1 MDAISSGLLMALQP
15 NALLALVVG
24 SVVGVVFG
32 AIPGL
37 TFSMALALLL
47 PFTFGMEATPAI
59 ALLMGVYVGGMTGGS
74 VSAILIGIP
83 GTPSAAATVFDG
95 HPMAQK
101 GEASI
106 ALGGAVIASVFG
118 GLFSLAV
125 MMLLLEQVAGFAIKF
140 GPAEIFA
147 LVLFGLSTIC
157 GLAERSLL
165 RGLIAGVLGLMLV
178 IIGLDPIDGVARLT
192 FGNVEMQQG
201 VHLLVA
207 MIGLFAVPQVISTF
221 VEHGRVQSK
230 PMATDVRASLPSWR
244 QMKQRIG
251 LMTRCSAIGTAIGAI
266 PGTGGPIAAFLA
278 YDHARRFDKRP
289 EAYGKGE
296 LSGVLAPESANN
308 AVTGGTMIPLLSLG
322 IPGDP
327 ATAVILGGM
336 VLHGLAPGPTLFQ
349 THLPA
354 IYAIYVGILIAYIV
368 TLVVQIWGIRVFV
381 RVMNVP
387 PHLMAVCI
395 IVMCVLGSYAI
406 RNSMFDVYLMATMGL
421 IGYGLQRLRIPMAP
435 VVLGLVLG
443 GTLENQYRTA
453 LILNEG
459 SHQGF
464 LDSLVAVCFLTLT
477 LLVIAGQLWQSHRRG
492 AASAAPQS

>member
-1 MDAISSGLLMALQP
+1 MDALYTGLQMALDWQ
-15 NALLALVVG
+15 AVLAVAVG
-24 SVVGVVFG
+24 SLIGVIFG

-59 ALLMGVYVGGMTGGS
+59 ALLMGVFIGGMTGGS

-95 HPMAQK
+95 YPMAKK
-101 GEASI
+101 GEASV

-118 GLFSLAV
+118 GVFSLVV
-125 MMLLLEQVAGFAIKF
+125 MVLLLEQVASFAIKF

-157 GLAERSLL
+157 GLGERSIV
-165 RGLIAGVLGLMLV
+165 RGLIAGVLGLMMV

-192 FGNVEMQQG
+192 FGTVDLQQG
-201 VHLLVA
+201 VNLLVG

-221 VEHGRVQSK
+221 IEYGRVEA
-230 PMATDVRASLPSWR
+230 PRMATDVRASLPSWR
-244 QMKQRIG
+244 QLKQRFV
-251 LMTRCSAIGTAIGAI
+251 LMLRCSTIGTAIGAI

-278 YDHARRFDKRP
+278 YDHARRFDPKP
-289 EAYGKGE
+289 ESFGKGE

-308 AVTGGTMIPLLSLG
+308 AVTGGAMIPLLSLG

-336 VLHGLAPGPTLFQ
+336 VLHGLAPGPALFQ
-349 THLPA
+349 TDLPA
-354 IYAIYVGILIAYIV
+354 IYAIYIAIVIAYFV
-368 TLVVQIWGIRVFV
+368 TMVVQIWGIRWFV
-381 RVMNVP
+381 KVMSVP
-387 PHLMAVCI
+387 AHVMALVI

-406 RNSMFDVYLMATMGL
+406 RNSMFDVYLMAIMGL
-421 IGYGLQRLRIPMAP
+421 IGYVLKRLSIPVAP

-459 SHQGF
+459 SYQGF
-464 LDSLVAVCFLTLT
+464 LDSTVALVFFALT
-477 LLVIAGQLWQSHRRG
+477 LLMIGGQMWSSRKKSTE
-492 AASAAPQS
+492 AVTA

>member
-1 MDAISSGLLMALQP
+1 MDAILNGLQMAMTW
-15 NALLALVVG
+15 NALLAVAVG
-24 SVVGVVFG
+24 SVVGVIFG

-59 ALLMGVYVGGMTGGS
+59 ALLMGIYIGGMTGGS

-95 HPMAQK
+95 YPMAMK
-101 GEASI
+101 GQASV

-118 GLFSLAV
+118 GMFSLVV
-125 MMLLLEQVAGFAIKF
+125 MILLLEQLAGLAIKF

-157 GLAERSLL
+157 GLGERSIA
-165 RGLIAGVLGLMLV
+165 RGLVAGVLGLMLV

-192 FGNVEMQQG
+192 FGTVELQQG
-201 VHLLVA
+201 VNLLVG

-221 VEHGRVQSK
+221 LDYGRVETKSVGS
-230 PMATDVRASLPSWR
+230 DVRASLPSWR
-244 QMKQRIG
+244 QLKQRFG
-251 LMTRCSAIGTAIGAI
+251 LMTRCSFIGTVIGAI

-278 YDHARRFDKRP
+278 YDHARRFDPKP
-289 EAYGKGE
+289 ESYGKGE

-336 VLHGLAPGPTLFQ
+336 ILHGLAPGPALFQ
-349 THLPA
+349 TDLPA
-354 IYAIYVGILIAYIV
+354 IYAIYFAIIVSYIV
-368 TLVVQIWGIRVFV
+368 TMVVQIWGIRWFV
-381 RVMNVP
+381 KVMSVP
-387 PHLMAVCI
+387 AHLMAAVI
-395 IVMCVLGSYAI
+395 IVLCVLGSYAI
-406 RNSMFDVYLMATMGL
+406 RNSMFDVYTMAVMGL
-421 IGYGLQRLRIPMAP
+421 IGYLLQRLRVPVAP

-443 GTLENQYRTA
+443 GMLENQYRTA

-459 SHQGF
+459 SHQIF
-464 LDSLVAVCFLTLT
+464 LDSKVAVGFFALIVLM
-477 LLVIAGQLWQSHRRG
+477 IGMQLWSSRKKSQ
-492 AASAAPQS
+492 AAATN

>member
-1 MDAISSGLLMALQP
+1 MALGWQ
-15 NALLALVVG
+15 AVLAVAVG
-24 SVVGVVFG
+24 SVIGVIFG

-59 ALLMGVYVGGMTGGS
+59 ALLMGVFIGGMTGGS

-95 HPMAQK
+95 YPMAKK
-101 GEASI
+101 GEASV

-118 GLFSLAV
+118 GVFSLVV
-125 MMLLLEQVAGFAIKF
+125 MVLLLEQVAGFAIKF

-157 GLAERSLL
+157 GLGERSML
-165 RGLIAGVLGLMLV
+165 RGLVAGVLGLMLV
-178 IIGLDPIDGVARLT
+178 IVGLDPIDGVARLT
-192 FGNVEMQQG
+192 FGTVELQQG
-201 VHLLVA
+201 VNLLVG

-221 VEHGRVQSK
+221 IEYGRVEA
-230 PMATDVRASLPSWR
+230 PRMATDVRASLPSWR
-244 QMKQRIG
+244 QLKQRFG
-251 LMTRCSAIGTAIGAI
+251 LMLRCSAIGTAIGAI

-278 YDHARRFDKRP
+278 YDHARRFDPKP
-289 EAYGKGE
+289 EAFGKGE

-336 VLHGLAPGPTLFQ
+336 ILHGLAPGPALFQ
-349 THLPA
+349 TNLPA
-354 IYAIYVGILIAYIV
+354 IYAIYIAIVISYIV
-368 TLVVQIWGIRVFV
+368 TLVVQIWGIRWFV
-381 RVMNVP
+381 RVMSVP
-387 PHLMAVCI
+387 AHVMALVI
-395 IVMCVLGSYAI
+395 IVMCMLGSYAI
-406 RNSMFDVYLMATMGL
+406 RNSMFDVYLMAIMGL
-421 IGYGLQRLRIPMAP
+421 IGYVLKRLSIPVAP

-464 LDSLVAVCFLTLT
+464 IDSTVALVFFALT
-477 LLVIAGQLWQSHRRG
+477 LLMIGGQMWSSRKKSP
-492 AASAAPQS
+492 AVATA

>member
-1 MDAISSGLLMALQP
+1 MDAILNGHLMAMTW
-15 NALLALVVG
+15 NALLAVAVG
-24 SVVGVVFG
+24 SVVGVIFG

-59 ALLMGVYVGGMTGGS
+59 ALLMGIYIGGMTGGS

-95 HPMAQK
+95 YPMAMK
-101 GEASI
+101 GQASV

-118 GLFSLAV
+118 GMFSLVV
-125 MMLLLEQVAGFAIKF
+125 MILLLEQLAGLAIKF

-157 GLAERSLL
+157 GLGERSIA
-165 RGLIAGVLGLMLV
+165 RGLVAGVLGLMLV

-192 FGNVEMQQG
+192 FGTVELQQG
-201 VHLLVA
+201 VNLLVG

-221 VEHGRVQSK
+221 LDYGRVETKSVGS
-230 PMATDVRASLPSWR
+230 DVRASLPSWR
-244 QMKQRIG
+244 QLKQRFG
-251 LMTRCSAIGTAIGAI
+251 LMTRCSFIGTVIGAI
-266 PGTGGPIAAFLA
+266 PGTGVPIAAFQA
-278 YDHARRFDKRP
+278 YDHARRFDTKT
-289 EAYGKGE
+289 ESYCKGE

-336 VLHGLAPGPTLFQ
+336 ILHGLAPGPALFQ
-349 THLPA
+349 TDLPA
-354 IYAIYVGILIAYIV
+354 IYAIYFAIIVSYIV
-368 TLVVQIWGIRVFV
+368 TMVVQIWGIRWFV
-381 RVMNVP
+381 KVMSVP
-387 PHLMAVCI
+387 AHLMAAVI
-395 IVMCVLGSYAI
+395 IVLCVLGSYAI
-406 RNSMFDVYLMATMGL
+406 RNSMFDVYTMAVMGL
-421 IGYGLQRLRIPMAP
+421 IGYLLQRLRVPVAP

-443 GTLENQYRTA
+443 GMLENQYRTA

-459 SHQGF
+459 SHQIF
-464 LDSLVAVCFLTLT
+464 LDSKVAVGFFALIVLM
-477 LLVIAGQLWQSHRRG
+477 IGMQLWSSRKKSQ
-492 AASAAPQS
+492 AAATN